1 MYRYFTEKQYIY
13 IFLESYFLQRIMK
26 KKDLYMLQVSN
37 SLLELIKASAE
48 AKQTNISTFK
58 NVEK

>member
-1 MYRYFTEKQYIY
+1 
-13 IFLESYFLQRIMK
+13 MK